1 MAVGL
6 ADESSQRCLVAGKIQ
21 IAHKVMF
28 MIFPKKC
35 QTKPHKNAAN
45 FNSSFEKRM
54 IKIQRKW
61 LRYGIGNLPACACW
75 MVSRKVLLI
84 LMV

>member
-6 ADESSQRCLVAGKIQ
+6 ADESSQLCLVAGKIQ

-35 QTKPHKNAAN
+35 QTKATQKTLQSLTRP
-45 FNSSFEKRM
+45 
-54 IKIQRKW
+54 
-61 LRYGIGNLPACACW
+61 
-75 MVSRKVLLI
+75 
-84 LMV
+84 LMRV